1 MVPFKVCEAI
11 KGRVPASSFLRAHF
25 TDKEGRS
32 RNDRSPSHYIPMT
45 DAALTQKLL
54 QKETTLNGLSSEIQK
69 IKEEMMD
76 QDTRDKN
83 SDKLL
88 HEKIKEQAEQIY
100 FSNLKLKLREQETQ
114 LPPEVNHDQENVVNK
129 HSTEG
134 PLQAKQVLHGKLSTG
149 TAQKQSRKP
158 LNTRKRS

>member
-1 MVPFKVCEAI
+1 MVPFKVCEGI
-11 KGRVPASSFLRAHF
+11 NGRVPASSFLRAHF

-32 RNDRSPSHYIPMT
+32 RNDRSPSHYIPTT
-45 DAALTQKLL
+45 DTALIQKLL
-54 QKETTLNGLSSEIQK
+54 QEETTLNGLSSEIQK
-69 IKEEMMD
+69 IKEEILD
-76 QDTRDKN
+76 QDTRHKN

-88 HEKIKEQAEQIY
+88 YQKIKEQAEQIQQ
-100 FSNLKLKLREQETQ
+100 LETKLREQETQ

-129 HSTEG
+129 HGTEG

-158 LNTRKRS
+158 LNTRKGS